1 MKREGK
7 EEAEEESDGREGD
20 LMALL
25 YCRFLHQSH
34 DVEDLIK

>member
-1 MKREGK
+1 MKRKEK
-7 EEAEEESDGREGD
+7 EEAEEESVGNEGD
-20 LMALL
+20 LMAVL